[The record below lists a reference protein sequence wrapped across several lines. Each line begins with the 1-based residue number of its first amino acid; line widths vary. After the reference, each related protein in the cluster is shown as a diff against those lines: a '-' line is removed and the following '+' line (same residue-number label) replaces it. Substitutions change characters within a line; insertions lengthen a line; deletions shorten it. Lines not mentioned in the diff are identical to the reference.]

1 MRICE
6 PRQFLRPCL
15 LLLLKERPGHG
26 YELADRLKPFGV
38 GDGDSGTV
46 YRTLRALER
55 LGLARSVWRPSD
67 AGPARRT
74 YPLTDEGH
82 RALAETVREVHDTM
96 RTLDGYLDRYRRSQ
110 SPASGSAP
118 LLPAPSD
125 VDVQIRWAAAAG
137 QSSAADQ
144 SSVDSNAG

>member
-1 MRICE
+1 MHICE

-74 YPLTDEGH
+74 YHLTDAGH
-82 RALAETVREVHDTM
+82 RALADMVREVHDTR
-96 RTLDGYLDRYRRSQ
+96 RTLDDYLDRYQRSQ
-110 SPASGSAP
+110 NSASGPAP
-118 LLPAPSD
+118 RRPAPSD
-125 VDVQIRWAAAAG
+125 VDVQVRWATPAG

-144 SSVDSNAG
+144 SIVDSNAG